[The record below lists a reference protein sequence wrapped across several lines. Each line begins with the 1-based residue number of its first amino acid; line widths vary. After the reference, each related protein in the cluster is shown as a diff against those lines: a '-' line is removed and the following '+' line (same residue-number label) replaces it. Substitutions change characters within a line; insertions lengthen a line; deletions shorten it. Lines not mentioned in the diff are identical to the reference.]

1 MQVWHAEMSEEV
13 VTSSGK
19 VAHYRWDA
27 IWILP
32 CEWKT
37 SMWSFMEVTVVQVP
51 FL

>member
-27 IWILP
+27 FWIML

-37 SMWSFMEVTVVQVP
+37 SMAVTFVQVP